1 MPRAGT
7 AARRRAHEGKAPGK
21 PGKTS
26 WVHGT
31 KLPFFEE
38 HRQDYLAAAE
48 IKGTGAFYEKIAHLY
63 LRKYGYHTP
72 WNGDLNSDQ
81 DVASDVDLDED
92 VDDLELD
99 EAASRATYFKVMK
112 VVSNH

>member
-1 MPRAGT
+1 
-7 AARRRAHEGKAPGK
+7 
-21 PGKTS
+21 
-26 WVHGT
+26 VHGT

-92 VDDLELD
+92 VDNLEPD
-99 EAASRATYFKVMK
+99 ETTSRATYFKVMK